1 MSNINPTI
9 SGYGFELDV
18 NDISYSMFTNFIIAH
33 EETIRS
39 RTNYQEISLLEFIKK
54 NRNADT
60 IDVSDLTEIP
70 NFADIKNDFNESR
83 TYGIEAIIA
92 NIISNETG
100 LRLQYE
106 HTEDYTQT
114 NCILLPYRAPWE
126 YDEVEAKLNANALI
140 NMLMPYF
147 EELGIKPTLTE
158 IHVEYNHEFL

>member
-1 MSNINPTI
+1 MKK
-9 SGYGFELDV
+9 
-18 NDISYSMFTNFIIAH
+18 
-33 EETIRS
+33 TIRS
-39 RTNYQEISLLEFIKK
+39 RTNHQEISLLEFIKK

-83 TYGIEAIIA
+83 AYGIEAIIA

-106 HTEDYTQT
+106 YTNYFTQT

-126 YDEVEAKLNANALI
+126 YNEVEAKLNANALI

-147 EELGIKPTLTE
+147 EELDIKPTLTE
-158 IHVEYNHEFL
+158 IHVEYNHAFF

>member
-18 NDISYSMFTNFIIAH
+18 NDISYSMFTNFIMAH

-60 IDVSDLTEIP
+60 IDISDLNKIP
-70 NFADIKNDFNESR
+70 NFAGIN
-83 TYGIEAIIA
+83 IEAIIA

-126 YDEVEAKLNANALI
+126 YNEVEAKLNANALI

-147 EELGIKPTLTE
+147 EELDIKPTLTE